1 MSLGD
6 GVMVYAGMAL
16 WDLHRIVALG
26 WRWVWVLVG
35 RLRDV
40 EYDGA
45 LGLRRLHLNRRGSAD
60 MAIGLV

>member
-26 WRWVWVLVG
+26 
-35 RLRDV
+35 
-40 EYDGA
+40 
-45 LGLRRLHLNRRGSAD
+45 RRFGGSV
-60 MAIGLV
+60 MSM